1 MTRACAEASG
11 TVRRSEDQNPEHI
24 TRRVLVTGG
33 AGFIGSH
40 LCESLIAS
48 GSFVTV
54 VDDLSTGKWTNIAH
68 LQESGR
74 LEVIVASAAEQSL
87 MFEAVA
93 KSDLVYHL
101 ASAVGVNLIIER
113 PVSTVETIFHTT
125 DVVLKACSRFR
136 KPVLLTST
144 SEVYGKS
151 EAIPFRE
158 DDDIVMGPTRKRR
171 WAYAC
176 AKALDEFLALAHYYE
191 SQLPVFIVRLF
202 NTVGVRQS
210 GQYGM
215 VLPRFVR
222 QALSGEPITVFGDGA
237 QRRCFCSVN
246 DVVRALRLLPF
257 SHDAVGNVVNIGSQ
271 EEVTMTQL
279 ALRVKTMTAS
289 SSPVKY
295 IPYEEAYGP
304 GFDDM
309 RRRVPDTSRV
319 TAHIG
324 WQPKDNLDSIIKSL
338 VLDMVPREQ
347 PTTRNSLVLDVSQRQ
362 QVPMQSVGS
371 SLTG

>member
-1 MTRACAEASG
+1 MS
-11 TVRRSEDQNPEHI
+11 NHI
-24 TRRVLVTGG
+24 ARRVLVTGG

-48 GSFVTV
+48 GSSVTV
-54 VDDLSTGKWTNIAH
+54 IDDLSTGKWANIAH
-68 LQESGR
+68 LRASDR
-74 LEVIVASAAEQSL
+74 LDVIVASAADQPL

-101 ASAVGVNLIIER
+101 ASAVGVNLIIQR
-113 PVSTVETIFHTT
+113 PVTTVETIFHTT
-125 DVVLKACSRFR
+125 DAVLKACARFR

-144 SEVYGKS
+144 SEVFGKS

-158 DDDIVMGPTRKRR
+158 DADIVMGPTEKRR

-215 VLPRFVR
+215 VLPRFVS
-222 QALSGEPITVFGDGA
+222 QALAGEPITVFGDGA

-246 DVVRALRLLPF
+246 DVVRALRLLPEAAA
-257 SHDAVGNVVNIGSQ
+257 AVGRVVNIGSQ
-271 EEVTMTQL
+271 EEISMTQL
-279 ALRVKTMTAS
+279 AQRVKKLTGSAS
-289 SSPVKY
+289 PIDYV
-295 IPYEEAYGP
+295 PYEQAYGA

-309 RRRVPDTSRV
+309 RRRVPDLSRV
-319 TAHIG
+319 AALIG
-324 WQPKDNLDSIIKSL
+324 WHPQDSLDLIIEAL
-338 VLDMVPREQ
+338 IR
-347 PTTRNSLVLDVSQRQ
+347 DVSQRNDLAIRSTI
-362 QVPMQSVGS
+362 MS
-371 SLTG
+371 